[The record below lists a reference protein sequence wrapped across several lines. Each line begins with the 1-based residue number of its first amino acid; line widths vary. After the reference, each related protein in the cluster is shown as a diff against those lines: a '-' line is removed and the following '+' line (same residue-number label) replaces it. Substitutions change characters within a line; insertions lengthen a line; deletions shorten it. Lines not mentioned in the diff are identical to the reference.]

1 MGDVFAMSFA
11 SSKTKDAEN
20 VSSFNR
26 PNIVTGGRIDDVLR
40 HYVKPSDQ
48 VVVQGQRS
56 ANGHAVPS
64 PGALDANLSKTISDR
79 RDIKNILE
87 MNPNA
92 QLAIDICVNGTLSP
106 NNTLDSQ
113 LQYKSSYDKLG
124 ALKSPLLQR
133 IREVMNEFVEL
144 EDNLPTILRDA
155 KYDVGSYALL
165 VVPTGQV
172 KDMIRAER
180 LDDNA
185 TVSSKITKFESV
197 ISDLGNAKYR
207 KGGFRNSHY
216 MEPSVLDLKLEDFGM
231 PKDDKFEAGDITV
244 HANMEILRF
253 NKMRDDT
260 VSKLDTDGCIDSLDS
275 FSDYDH
281 TEGTGG
287 LKQEDLSSS
296 VIAASLQRARAYSFD
311 DVITLEPKTDYE
323 SAEVPVHMHIP
334 HESIFVLHKPG
345 SPKEHVGYYIA
356 LDMSGNAISVDGEL
370 NMYQPTYSGVY
381 GNDAANSAMAGQTNF
396 AGGNLELGY
405 SGYADNSIMGR
416 RLSDKTALFT
426 KVMEDRLITKIKSG
440 YFKNTDISLAEH
452 RDLMQLMFTRY
463 MSNKQ
468 TQLIFVPKSLLTYI
482 AFEFDENGNGISL
495 IIKHKN
501 IGVLNSILTL
511 ANTLAAIN
519 NTIDYKEVRV
529 KFDDDELDFSKTT
542 DMIVGNLAKNSSLN
556 GSRLLNTDVN
566 RQVDYLGIK
575 GYQLAFED
583 HPQFPG
589 TSVEI
594 NNLDRERTV
603 PDADIVEK
611 NEALLIQSLGSTPEV
626 VDMARNVEFASSY
639 FQSNL
644 QAARRAIAD
653 QKVLTKFL
661 NKFIHIYIL
670 NAPVVLKWL
679 ITEVDKSRSENPE
692 IKGMKTTQIVKE
704 FVKSITVHLPKP
716 DMVKVDLLDRAI
728 TEQEKLVDHILKY
741 TIGEEALDGAD
752 VGDNLEAALEAVRRK
767 IKAVI
772 MRDYLASN
780 NMFNEGI
787 INAIYNN
794 DEEELD
800 SAMGRLEAQHEFTL
814 KFLQKHEIVTSE
826 MIQRVN
832 NEVAKVKEARELGE
846 TSGGSSSDF
855 GNDTNNDAGGEGDA
869 GTGGEGMDGGTGGEG
884 ADPFADAGGEGDAGG
899 DGTNPDDGT
908 GGDASPF

>member
-1 MGDVFAMSFA
+1 MDNVFTRSFSA
-11 SSKTKDAEN
+11 SKTKAAEN
-20 VSSFNR
+20 VSSFHR

-64 PGALDANLSKTISDR
+64 SGALDANLMKTISDR

-106 NNTLDSQ
+106 NNTLDNQ

-144 EDNLPTILRDA
+144 EDILPTILRDA

-165 VVPTGQV
+165 VVPTGQI
-172 KDMIRAER
+172 KDMIMAER
-180 LDDNA
+180 IHEQQ
-185 TVSSKITKFESV
+185 TTSSKVVKFESV
-197 ISDLGNAKYR
+197 ISDLSNATYK

-216 MEPSVLDLKLEDFGM
+216 MDASKLELKLEDFGM
-231 PKDDKFEAGDITV
+231 PKNDKFEGGDITV
-244 HANMEILRF
+244 HANMEVLRF
-253 NKMRDDT
+253 NKLREDA
-260 VSKLDTDGCIDSLDS
+260 VSKLDIDGCVDDLDGYS
-275 FSDYDH
+275 SYDFNADNP
-281 TEGTGG
+281 TS
-287 LKQEDLSSS
+287 LKQEDLSAA
-296 VIAASLQRARAYSFD
+296 VIAGSLQRARAYSFD
-311 DVITLEPKTDYE
+311 DVITLEPKTDFE
-323 SAEVPVHMHIP
+323 SADVPVHMHIP

-345 SPKEHVGYYIA
+345 SPEDHVGYYIA

-370 NMYQPTYSGVY
+370 GMYQPTYSGVY
-381 GNDAANSAMAGQTNF
+381 GNDASNSAMAGQANF

-426 KVMEDRLITKIKSG
+426 KVMEDRLLKKIQSG

-468 TQLIFVPKSLLTYI
+468 TQLIFVPKSLMTYV
-482 AFEFDENGNGISL
+482 AFEYDENGNGISL

-542 DMIVGNLAKNSSLN
+542 DMIVGNLARSTSLN

-603 PDADIVEK
+603 PDADIIEK

-653 QKVLTKFL
+653 QKILTKFL

-679 ITEVDKSRSENPE
+679 ITEVDKSRKDNPE
-692 IKGMKTTQIVKE
+692 LKGVKTTQIVKE

-716 DMVKVDLLDRAI
+716 DMVKVELLDKAI

-741 TIGEEALDGAD
+741 TIGEEALVGED
-752 VGDNLEAALEAVRRK
+752 VGENLEATLEAVRRK

-772 MRDYLASN
+772 MRDFLASN

-800 SAMGRLEAQHEFTL
+800 AAMSRLESQQEFTL
-814 KFLQKHEIVTSE
+814 NFLKKHEIITSTV
-826 MIQRVN
+826 IQKVN
-832 NEVAKVKEARELGE
+832 EEVIKVKEAKELGE
-846 TSGGSSSDF
+846 GGGSAGSDF
-855 GNDTNNDAGGEGDA
+855 GNDTSTEGQDDPNADTGSDPVDGAEPNSDPDAGGEPDPN
-869 GTGGEGMDGGTGGEG
+869 
-884 ADPFADAGGEGDAGG
+884 ADPFA
-899 DGTNPDDGT
+899 
-908 GGDASPF
+908 